1 MTFNNDYYRIV
12 RSNPMILVNQENA
25 FFENETNLDNRVKIE
40 YERTIRVIND
50 ILSNDPFYDQ
60 NQLAV
65 INDTVDEIKGK
76 LAKDDNFT
84 AGEYIICLQNLL
96 GIQIKLTSI
105 VALFILD
112 NKSIEDYVDVSFFN
126 GTCFI
131 TDNNDNDDDIKKI
144 V

>member
-12 RSNPMILVNQENA
+12 RLNPMILVNQENA

-131 TDNNDNDDDIKKI
+131 TDNNDKDDDIKKI